1 MPPLP
6 DTERRLFAA
15 SLVASFA
22 LHAAFFSVVPLVRD
36 DHPFEPPRV
45 LSVLLS
51 VAAPREEV
59 KDEPPPRAEP
69 PPPRPNLRPRA
80 QPRPEIAR
88 APALPIPR
96 LEPAPAPTP
105 AAEAVPPAPP
115 GLPEPKQEPADA
127 APPAPVVAARE
138 ATTLPDYRAA
148 YLRNPAPAYPAA
160 ARRSGEEGTVTLRV
174 LVSADGLPKRVAL
187 ERSSGSSALD
197 LAALQGVQ
205 QWRFVPARRDG
216 EAREAEVLVPIVFR
230 LEPAR

>member
-1 MPPLP
+1 MSLS

-22 LHAAFFSVVPLVRD
+22 LHVAVFSVVPLVRD
-36 DHPFEPPRV
+36 DHSFEPPRL

-51 VAAPREEV
+51 VAASQEEV
-59 KDEPPPRAEP
+59 KDLPAPPPPPPPKPPPR
-69 PPPRPNLRPRA
+69 RA
-80 QPRPEIAR
+80 PPRPEIAR
-88 APALPIPR
+88 APPPPIPR
-96 LEPAPAPTP
+96 FEPAPVPAR

-115 GLPEPKQEPADA
+115 GLPEPKQEPPADA
-127 APPAPVVAARE
+127 APVVAARE
-138 ATTLPDYRAA
+138 VSTPPDYRAA
-148 YLRNPAPAYPAA
+148 YLRNPPPAYPAA

-174 LVSADGLPKRVAL
+174 LVSAEGVPKRVAL

-205 QWRFVPARRDG
+205 QWRFVPARRGD

>member
-1 MPPLP
+1 MPLP

-15 SLVASFA
+15 SLGASFA
-22 LHAAFFSVVPLVRD
+22 LHAAVLSVMPLVRD

-51 VAAPREEV
+51 VAAPQEEV
-59 KDEPPPRAEP
+59 KDLPAAPPPPPPKPPPR
-69 PPPRPNLRPRA
+69 RA
-80 QPRPEIAR
+80 PPRPEIAR

-96 LEPAPAPTP
+96 FEPAPVPAP

-115 GLPEPKQEPADA
+115 GPPEPRQEPPADA
-127 APPAPVVAARE
+127 APAPPVVAARE
-138 ATTLPDYRAA
+138 VTTPPDYRAA
-148 YLRNPAPAYPAA
+148 YLRNPPPAYPAA

-174 LVSADGLPKRVAL
+174 LVSAEGMPKRVAL

-205 QWRFVPARRDG
+205 QWRFVPARRGD

>member
-1 MPPLP
+1 MSLS

-22 LHAAFFSVVPLVRD
+22 LHVAVFSVVPLVRD

-51 VAAPREEV
+51 VAAPQEEV
-59 KDEPPPRAEP
+59 KDLPAPPPPPPPKPPPR
-69 PPPRPNLRPRA
+69 RA
-80 QPRPEIAR
+80 PPRPEIAR
-88 APALPIPR
+88 APPPPIPR
-96 LEPAPAPTP
+96 FEPAPVPTP

-115 GLPEPKQEPADA
+115 GPPEAKQEPPADA
-127 APPAPVVAARE
+127 APAAPVVAARE
-138 ATTLPDYRAA
+138 ATTPPDHRAA
-148 YLRNPAPAYPAA
+148 YLRNPAPAYPAR

-174 LVSADGLPKRVAL
+174 LVSAEGLPKRVAL

-197 LAALQGVQ
+197 LAALEGVQ
-205 QWRFVPARRDG
+205 QWRFVPARRGD
-216 EAREAEVLVPIVFR
+216 EPREAEVLVPIVFR

>member
-1 MPPLP
+1 MPLP
-6 DTERRLFAA
+6 DAERPLFAA

-22 LHAAFFSVVPLVRD
+22 LHVGVFSVMPLVRD

-45 LSVLLS
+45 LSVLLN

-69 PPPRPNLRPRA
+69 PPPRPKPRPRA
-80 QPRPEIAR
+80 LPHPEVAR
-88 APALPIPR
+88 APAPPLPR

-105 AAEAVPPAPP
+105 APEAVPPVPQGP
-115 GLPEPKQEPADA
+115 PEPKQEPADA
-127 APPAPVVAARE
+127 APPAPVAAARE
-138 ATTLPDYRAA
+138 ATTAPDYRAG

-174 LVSADGLPKRVAL
+174 LVSADGLPKRIAL

-205 QWRFVPARRDG
+205 HWRFVPARRGD